1 MFSGTH
7 FQTSKLSLF
16 ADFVKNTIFT
26 KFDFLVQISIKYKK
40 APVLWLL
47 EIILG
52 SDKCYILCTNCTK
65 LPFLAI
71 FGSFGPFGGP
81 FSMCNLSVV
90 DGLVT
95 RQQNHDFKSFK
106 NWKIVHE
113 KVTFLETPHFRSLA
127 DILPYLFARVTFW
140 PGWEFYDFVNYPL
153 QNTLIARVTF
163 YGIAKWQ
170 NATRFLFPARQI
182 FQNSLKFVKT

>member
-16 ADFVKNTIFT
+16 ANFVKNTIFSN
-26 KFDFLVQISIKYKK
+26 FDFLVQISIKYKK

-52 SDKCYILCTNCTK
+52 SDKCYIMCTNCTK
-65 LPFLAI
+65 LPFLTI
-71 FGSFGPFGGP
+71 FGSFWPCWGSF
-81 FSMCNLSVV
+81 FMCNLSVV

-106 NWKIVHE
+106 NWKKVHE
-113 KVTFLETPHFRSLA
+113 KVTFLETPHFRPLA
-127 DILPYLFARVTFW
+127 AILPYLFARVTFW
-140 PGWEFYDFVNYPL
+140 PGWEFYVCTKNTL
-153 QNTLIARVTF
+153 RNTLIASVTF
-163 YGIAKWQ
+163 YGIEKWQ
-170 NATRFLFPARQI
+170 NVTRFLFPARQI
-182 FQNSLKFVKT
+182 FQNSLKSVKS